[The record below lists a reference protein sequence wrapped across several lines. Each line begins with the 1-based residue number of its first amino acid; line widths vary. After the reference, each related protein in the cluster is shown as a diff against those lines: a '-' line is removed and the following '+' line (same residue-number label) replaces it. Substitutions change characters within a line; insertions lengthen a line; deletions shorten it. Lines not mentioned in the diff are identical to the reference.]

1 MPVFKVL
8 ASLRDLR
15 RTALGILGQGS
26 ATLIDLY
33 EGT

>member
-8 ASLRDLR
+8 ANLRDLR
-15 RTALGILGQGS
+15 RTALDILGQGS
-26 ATLIDLY
+26 ATPIDLY